1 MATQR
6 APMLTNDHAAKALD
20 FLAQSDAEFAEGDR
34 LQASEKLWGAATH
47 AIMAAAQQR
56 GWRHG
61 SHRALKEAAEQLSDD
76 HNDPLIEYGFGF
88 AEKFHRNFYHDNM
101 EDFELDLDRPK
112 VHDFVHRV
120 LALL

>member
-1 MATQR
+1 
-6 APMLTNDHAAKALD
+6 MLANDHAAKALE

-76 HNDPLIEYGFGF
+76 HNDPLIEYGFLA

>member
-6 APMLTNDHAAKALD
+6 APMLTNDHAAKALE
-20 FLAQSDAEFAEGDR
+20 FLAQSDAEFAEGNR

-88 AEKFHRNFYHDNM
+88 AEKFHRNFYHDHM
-101 EDFELDLDRPK
+101 EDFDLDDNRPR
-112 VHDFVHRV
+112 VQDFVHRV
-120 LALL
+120 LALI